1 MRASGPRHAA
11 VILAAVTLT
20 ACAGP
25 VATSPEVAGPAPAAT
40 ASSTPGATPSKPTKP
55 PLVADLA
62 GGTPVQLGPAGHYAI
77 VGARAF
83 VADPDGTVTA
93 LDLGTGLTAWQAQFT
108 KGTPWDAR
116 PTVGLSADGR
126 TVVAVRTVDVDSVG
140 RLDVL
145 LIDAATGTVQAEHVV
160 GDSAGKLRVD
170 LPPLVVAAD
179 QTTIVLA
186 DNPESGRQTAV
197 VRTSDGV
204 LAWVAND
211 QAVGATS
218 TMVITRSG
226 GRDRAKGT
234 VRWKAFSSL
243 GPLVARRGNVVVV
256 RQGTKA
262 VWLSATTGRRLAL
275 TGKLSTDE
283 PTYAATRNTVVYLTT
298 AGLSGRDLATGKR
311 LWHRAGKG
319 VAVVSLLD
327 WAYVWRKG
335 TRGDVLSARTGKV
348 LVKNKVLPSILYA
361 NDAGVLLNA
370 DDGYRWVSF

>member
-1 MRASGPRHAA
+1 M
-11 VILAAVTLT
+11 LAITLT
-20 ACAGP
+20 ACVGP
-25 VATSPEVAGPAPAAT
+25 VATAPEVAAPAPAAT
-40 ASSTPGATPSKPTKP
+40 ASSTPGATPSKPTQP

-108 KGTPWDAR
+108 KGAPWDAR

-234 VRWKAFSSL
+234 VRWKASSSL

>member
-1 MRASGPRHAA
+1 M
-11 VILAAVTLT
+11 
-20 ACAGP
+20 
-25 VATSPEVAGPAPAAT
+25 AGPAPAAT
-40 ASSTPGATPSKPTKP
+40 AASTPDAQPAQPAKPTKP
-55 PLVADLA
+55 PLAADLA
-62 GGTPVQLGPAGHYAI
+62 GGTPVQLGAAGHYAI
-77 VGARAF
+77 AAGHAY
-83 VADPDGTVTA
+83 VAGSAGDVTA
-93 LDLGTGLTAWQAQFT
+93 LDLATGGTGWRAEFT
-108 KGTPWDAR
+108 NGTPWDAR

-234 VRWKAFSSL
+234 VRWKASSSL